1 MTSVVVVDPPSG
13 SAAAESTS
21 DTPAPDSST
30 TMDQAAATTSSA
42 APQVATPPQQHPPP
56 SPLSGCYLLV
66 VLPEPHCSQHR
77 DLILNRLA
85 KGFLSWD
92 KDSCH
97 VDLEK
102 ELQALVAQ
110 APEGEE
116 ARNGERLIQY
126 ATENLVTEV
135 LIFPQSN
142 TLLQCMRNLLASFTK
157 HRHIVHAGYTFG
169 GNGSWI
175 LQDGTFSLADFLDAF
190 SEHEVQRVLRAY
202 ENSVT
207 VDIHCAGVG
216 DWSTARL
223 AEEACTRACRVRVN
237 PDDVLTA
244 GCPAIQSFTAYL
256 GQYLVAQTLD
266 QLMEPSDVVGNIR
279 FSHPTL
285 YVFPGGQGD
294 AALFGINGFNML
306 VDGGF
311 ARKACFWDF
320 ARHLDRLDAVLL
332 TRINNS
338 NIGGMASVLQ
348 KKKEMH
354 VYPQIGHF
362 FCNIVERKNSNSPDG
377 DKDIDPLILNLID
390 IGQEMAVNLRHINLR
405 PHLCYRDPEPI
416 NLYHKVGHGT
426 LDMYVLSPSKDSR
439 EVRDFMA
446 KWNASD
452 AKLFAGSHGTRG
464 GKSGGGDS
472 TTSSMIFPVQNLVS
486 ICALLVWQP
495 ASPEE
500 TITRILFPGSTP
512 QHKIFEGF
520 GRLKHLEFL
529 KHPVCTAKSLSP
541 SASLVALK
549 DKAGAAA
556 TSIAMKPKFSLYER
570 ETKRLAESRKRE
582 LSSKRDA
589 TIEETAAKITAAA
602 ATKPVAA
609 PISVLRAE
617 TKTKKIVENKKIES
631 EAKEG
636 KLAEKESRE
645 IIKKDVKKI
654 EKSDKIEAETKKTD
668 TVKADTEKITVTK
681 ESKVQKIETKKR
693 EIKEI
698 TKSTVKTTKSESI
711 IKASSKPIEKKIKVS
726 GEKKDVMKPSPTT
739 PKKSLNVL
747 ASKVEVT
754 RTVMKAKPKAVSKT
768 TSSVPAKSAKEANNR
783 KVVEQKNIELSTAAS
798 STAATASSA
807 AKSTVKAKTVER
819 KAVGIR
825 GRTISPSKK
834 LPLSPAKSTRST
846 PSSVKSEKD
855 AVIRKIRGG
864 TTDSSAVSTPSGIDS
879 ESAIKV
885 VDKNLTEKSED
896 MSLDSIESK
905 VLADLKE
912 EREVVEEIEA
922 VLQKAERIEVAKK
935 EERFG
940 AEDEI
945 LVETVDKKGEE
956 TEDDVTA
963 EMDDAPKKL
972 TRKESQELTEEEEY
986 LIVEKEEI
994 YTEDSMQSGDTEQK
1008 HHLDEV
1014 ESEKAHMKISG
1025 ESHTAG
1031 KELQQHE
1038 EKEAAEEKLDEVP
1051 EKLLAAAG
1059 THEELQKSEDSPLQH
1074 KEQLE
1079 EEMKQIIATA
1089 TETVQQTEEKDDSPK
1104 KESDDAAKEASSSP
1118 DKLDSPPKPEGDQK
1132 DVLVDKL
1139 VESQERVSILESGAT
1154 TTAPSLPED
1163 ERTPLDEIKED
1174 IDEKHVLEDV
1184 KEKEKPVP
1192 EPEKIDQDLPVA
1204 APKPE
1209 VKELNVKSAVAQGVA
1224 RDIVKTP
1231 DEVADLPVHEEV
1243 DPKLYSLQNIEK
1255 DKEVDQSDKQKDVP
1269 ISPTVKDHKEKGF
1282 FGKMADKFEKGF
1294 DKLTKKR
1301 RDSEKDIEEKPSSK
1315 ASSPKE
1321 SKPEVQQ
1328 DVADEMP
1335 IFEKMGSAS
1344 IRKSSVHE
1352 DTQLHT
1358 DEAKTSAISESATFI
1373 DKEIQSANVI
1383 KQSEENAYIQS
1394 IIDDNKAEKED
1405 CKIIEGVTD
1414 VENIESAVK
1423 ETESEPVKF
1432 TIPSSEENDDDEDI
1446 SDGPVR
1452 DFKEAVRDVAGVLVG
1467 TAGIEI
1473 EMEKPKEVEE
1483 IVKTVAEVLKDD
1495 FLTEKTLY
1503 ATEEARKSSVDIDLI
1518 PKKVGITEE
1527 VTLQEEIEV
1536 SSEKESE
1543 KIVPISYEKAEMV
1556 QEEICTKTIKR
1567 EDVHLSSPVKEEVLD
1582 RQDVLKIC
1590 DDLLQYDIVD
1600 KPCVK
1605 SESDHKLDVLA
1616 AGLEEVCVKQ
1626 VAKREVRDENVGD
1639 QLIVQSE
1646 ISIQQNLS
1654 PSEAELVMVTP
1665 GSTPTSPK
1673 LATEEPTDFPTH
1685 KDDKIPKE
1693 LTMDEITSAIDS
1705 QIVEGTSTII
1715 DKISLEGDE
1724 KVVESKVELQSVSL
1738 KSEVQSELFESV
1750 DVPTTEKYLDEAKEK
1765 VISETTKERDEKIS
1779 ETVQESQDKTV
1790 TRMVVTAS
1798 SEDGGHEIEICESGT
1813 ISFTKSPSPEDSLK
1827 ESRDRSPPEKDSLR
1841 SVSSTPERDSIASE
1855 KLDTEDQKV
1864 TFDDSLEKL
1873 SKLETDTTESAVS
1886 VDQKV
1891 LVETFSVST
1900 IESGEA
1906 AKTPESLRSEDA
1918 SPAESMFAKS
1928 PTDKISHAYEFE
1940 ATTDQLHQE
1949 SIKSKS
1955 PSEERDLDQK
1965 NTASVV
1971 PETTE
1976 ISSDRKSPSVEKDSS
1991 RKESLSQKVD
2001 ISIQESSQ
2009 FMSNLEKESTME
2021 ENLTGQE
2028 IQSQDKKS
2036 DTRSKS
2042 SSAERELSHKDESK
2056 SPSAE
2061 KDDLDRSKSPS
2072 VEKDKSDR
2080 SKSSSAEKDVAD
2092 GTKSPSADKDHLHR
2106 SKSPSVEK
2114 DQLDR
2119 SKSPSAEKDNLDG
2132 SKSPN
2137 VEKDKLD
2144 RSKSPSVEKDKLDRS
2159 KSPSA
2164 EKDDVD
2170 RSKSPSVD
2178 KDKIDRSK
2186 SPSAEKDDIDRSKS
2200 PSVDKD
2206 KSDRSK
2212 SPSAEKDLSSKETS
2226 PQKLITAD
2234 DINISSVTESKDKK
2248 VDRSKSPSIEKES
2261 ASRTSI
2267 SSVLA
2272 ESSNILVGEHSQFP
2286 QTSDLEKQL
2295 AHESFAE
2302 QFSSSINEK
2311 GTSLDKSRSPS
2322 AEKESTQKET
2332 TPEPLQSKSPSAE
2345 KEISRKE
2352 SASGK
2357 SQLPSVEIEVDQKE
2371 PSPEKTISMHTEKES
2386 VKEKLAQDAISTEVS
2401 SFDTFTSVSHE
2412 SSTLV
2417 KDTGAAEIAPTESS
2431 QESNVLEESL
2441 SSVKAISSDI
2451 FAQSFGD
2458 NSQLNVDDQVSLVKE
2473 SKVLRDEFTALG
2485 SSLLGKIETVIK
2497 KEEVLVDKVATDI
2510 ISGGESLIDSF
2521 SSSFKEVMD
2530 PITSHISTSEQ
2541 TIAKIDGKSE
2551 LPDSSKGISD
2561 IDSLIKGIE
2570 SHVTSTIKSEVE
2582 SVSNFMSAKLEDS
2595 SNKLLA
2601 TASGILADTESQLLE
2616 TIKAVEK
2623 EESEIIKLEEQLISE
2638 KPSSKQESKSPSIE
2652 KEIKAH
2658 EAVTEIL
2665 QVAIADDVKSP
2676 STEKE
2681 SISKETSP
2689 EKSIEK
2695 ESSPIKSVSK
2705 EATPEKSIEKE
2716 ASPAKLISKEA
2727 SPEKS
2732 IEKEASPSKSVSK
2745 EASPAKSISKEATPE
2760 KSIEKEASPT
2770 KSISKEASPEKSIG
2784 KEASPEKTISKEPSP
2799 EKSIEREASPAKTIS
2814 KETSPE
2820 KLIEKEASPEK
2831 SISKEATP
2839 EKSIEKEAS
2848 PSKSVSKE
2856 ASPEKSIEKEASP
2869 EKSISK
2875 EATPEKSIEREASP
2889 AKTISKEASPEK
2901 SIGKEASPEKTISKE
2916 PSPDKSI
2923 EREASPAITIS
2934 KDASPEKLI
2943 EKEASPAKSISKEP
2957 TPEKSIEK
2965 EASPTRSVSKEASP
2979 EKSIS
2984 KEGSP
2989 DKLIGKEASSAKSIE
3004 KESSPAKSISSID
3017 ENLLVSLAQS
3027 EDKSDRSK
3035 SPSVEKESG
3044 QQEGTSSKSKSPSIE
3059 REVSLDKRTSS
3070 ISMESQVTEIAN
3082 FQTQEKSKSPS
3093 VEKEITK
3100 TESSLLTSIQ
3110 HEHDD
3115 ASKSKSPSPQKELST
3130 KESSPAKSDTSDVH
3144 RSKSPSVEKDSTKHS
3159 EKEPSPAKSTS
3170 TVMDQEQSV
3179 LSQHESS
3186 PAKSLDDRQAHER
3199 KQSISEAE
3207 RVRRESHSED
3217 APAKSLDDRQAHER
3231 KQSISEAERV
3241 RRESHS
3247 EDASAKS
3254 LDDRQAHERKQS
3266 ISEAER
3272 VRRESHSEDAPAKSL
3287 DDRQAHERKQSISEA
3302 ERVRRESHDDSS
3314 AAKSIDDRQAYER
3327 KVSISEAERV
3337 RRESHSED
3345 APAKS
3350 LDDRQAH
3357 ERKQSISEAERVRR
3371 ESHSEDA
3378 PAKSLDD
3385 RQAHERKQSISEA
3398 ERMRRES
3405 HSEDAS
3411 AKNID
3416 DQQAYERKFSISE
3429 AERIRRESHSEDAP
3443 AKNIEDQQAYERKFS
3458 ISEAER
3464 VRRES
3469 HSEDA
3474 PAKNVDDRQAY
3485 ERKVSISEAE
3495 RVRRESH
3502 SEDAPAKN
3510 LDDRQAYERKVSI
3523 SSSVESQYGDR
3534 QTDRSR
3540 SQSLYETG
3548 EKSPFVLSRTASSI
3562 EERHADEFGAVGYS
3576 FDESQKESDENEEI
3590 IASYIFDEYI
3600 SKNKKISLKE
3610 LEELARAQS
3619 IPRQYIIL
3627 IIENVITRRKLSR
3640 QSILADDF
3648 PSSQGAQLPPLM
3660 ADIWFDSS
3668 DDNHHQQQQQHQESS
3683 RKASSSATDKELK
3696 AFIESETMGSSPE
3709 PDQYKFSS
3717 ADRPEPHIDEEI
3729 VISEEKRTDV
3739 ESLIFEEYIRHS
3751 RKLTDLIL
3759 EEIVRRTSVPRY
3771 IILEI
3776 IEEIVV
3782 KKSLNRE
3789 AIADS
3794 GIFQDVDDDDN
3805 SQQQQQTKQQKSG
3818 QSSPDLLEE
3827 QYEDSVDK
3835 SIPYTDYESP
3845 FHKAFVGGMT
3855 EIRTTH
3861 ITTTLSGGKST
3872 TPPDSDE
3879 KSSSATGT
3887 RRKSSAISEK
3897 LLADVSEEATSQQQ
3911 QQQQIGS
3918 TFGATSLED
3927 ITIVTTTTVK
3937 TIISESTA
3945 QPITA
3950 PSSGGAGADQQ
3961 LISLESHS
3969 TAAGLP
3975 SSSFTSSSSTFCQET
3990 RTILESV
3997 MDHGL
4002 AEQPLIRD
4010 LINDDKSTYS
4020 GKSSPDVSLP
4030 KDIVYGSGG
4039 GSTGKSTPDITMSPL
4054 IQAHFSGRSTPASA
4068 ASTTGGGGD
4077 KQHPLSRTATPEGF
4091 RSGEVIRTI
4100 VTTTRTMSDDGDII
4114 TTTQEV
4120 TEATN
4125 ERGETVVLAQ
4135 KTDVKVDERAGSAAG
4150 AGPVAEIK
4158 SLESSHHARTPS
4170 EGSDLFDREVA
4181 GGGALPPV
4189 SPRSDLSTA
4198 GNSRAV
4204 THVWGSS
4211 EERHTFSDD
4220 DPTGSPMFSSSPL
4233 RTATTVT
4240 ADSGLKKQLDD
4251 FTTSGLMSSSFYG
4264 ELPDE
4269 TTTTTVSTEFM
4280 VEKEPMI
4287 SGGSSSFKRYIDEA
4301 DLDFEKALSDVS
4313 TKDEAPAAQSSSK
4326 DDESKD
4332 KKRDP
4337 LADWGSPLGLPS
4349 PRPPR
4354 KFNLKSS
4361 PVQPC
4366 SSADLSPDSLN
4377 FDVINDWG
4385 EPMRLPPTPAPAQA
4399 TAGAGSEASSNKPSP
4414 ATPKKEPPRQPKRV
4428 LAENIKNKRSES
4440 PGKYD
4445 KRSKDSRNKIQP
4457 VYVDLTY
4464 VSHHGNSFYTALDF
4478 FKKVRA
4484 RYYVF
4489 SGTEPSREVYDAL
4502 LEAKKTWEDKDLEVT
4517 MIPTYDTDTLGY
4529 WVADNEEALAAHH
4542 IDLSPSASR
4551 CTINLQDHETS
4562 CSAYR
4567 LEF

>member
-1 MTSVVVVDPPSG
+1 MMLYAQFELGDDDKEISWFATRILDEWEKRAIHNLPRGQGFLTYVAFSRCDDDIRYPLRRLRKPVELLIKLYSKRRAPPPLPDDDDDAIYRKVYPATGTYIQCVVGRRAAVAMTSVAVVDPPSG
-13 SAAAESTS
+13 SAAAGAESTS
-21 DTPAPDSST
+21 DTPAAPDSST
-30 TMDQAAATTSSA
+30 TMDQAAATTSSVPQ
-42 APQVATPPQQHPPP
+42 PQVATPPQQHPPP

-85 KGFLSWD
+85 KVLAVRSTRKKLSQAPALLLLHTHARTTAYTTGGVCFLSWD

-416 NLYHKVGHGT
+416 NLYHKVGHGS

-464 GKSGGGDS
+464 KSGDS
-472 TTSSMIFPVQNLVS
+472 SSSMIFPVQNLVS

-541 SASLVALK
+541 STSLVALK
-549 DKAGAAA
+549 DKAAA
-556 TSIAMKPKFSLYER
+556 TSMTMKPKFSLYER

-602 ATKPVAA
+602 ATRPAAA

-668 TVKADTEKITVTK
+668 AVKADTEKTAVTK
-681 ESKVQKIETKKR
+681 ESKVQKVESKKR

-711 IKASSKPIEKKIKVS
+711 IKASSKPVEKKIKVS

-747 ASKVEVT
+747 SSKVEVT

-846 PSSVKSEKD
+846 PSSIKSEKD

-972 TRKESQELTEEEEY
+972 IRKESQELTEEEEY

-1059 THEELQKSEDSPLQH
+1059 THEEIQKSEDSPLQH

-1089 TETVQQTEEKDDSPK
+1089 TETVQKTEEKDDSPK

-1118 DKLDSPPKPEGDQK
+1118 DKLDSSPKPEGDQK

-1139 VESQERVSILESGAT
+1139 VESQERISILESGAT

-1192 EPEKIDQDLPVA
+1192 QPEKVDQDLPVA
-1204 APKPE
+1204 ASKPE
-1209 VKELNVKSAVAQGVA
+1209 VKELDVKSAVAQGVA
-1224 RDIVKTP
+1224 RDFVKTP

-1255 DKEVDQSDKQKDVP
+1255 DKEADQSDKQKDVP

-1315 ASSPKE
+1315 ASSPKD

-1328 DVADEMP
+1328 DVADEML
-1335 IFEKMGSAS
+1335 IFEKMGSAG
-1344 IRKSSVHE
+1344 IRKSVHE
-1352 DTQLHT
+1352 DIQLHT

-1383 KQSEENAYIQS
+1383 KQSEENVYIQS
-1394 IIDDNKAEKED
+1394 IIDDNKAEDED
-1405 CKIIEGVTD
+1405 RNVIEGVTD

-1543 KIVPISYEKAEMV
+1543 KIVPITYEKAEMV
-1556 QEEICTKTIKR
+1556 QEEICTKTIKG

-1654 PSEAELVMVTP
+1654 PSKAELVTVTP

-1673 LATEEPTDFPTH
+1673 LATEEPTDFPIH

-1693 LTMDEITSAIDS
+1693 PTMDEIASAIDS
-1705 QIVEGTSTII
+1705 QIVDVTSTVI
-1715 DKISLEGDE
+1715 DKISLERDE

-1813 ISFTKSPSPEDSLK
+1813 ITFTKSPSPEDSLK
-1827 ESRDRSPPEKDSLR
+1827 ETRDRSTPEKDSLR

-1855 KLDTEDQKV
+1855 KLDTEGQKV

-1886 VDQKV
+1886 IDQKV
-1891 LVETFSVST
+1891 LVETSSVSA
-1900 IESGEA
+1900 IESSEA

-1928 PTDKISHAYEFE
+1928 PTDKISPAYEFE
-1940 ATTDQLHQE
+1940 ATTDHLHQK

-1955 PSEERDLDQK
+1955 PSEERNLDQK
-1965 NTASVV
+1965 NIASVV

-1976 ISSDRKSPSVEKDSS
+1976 ISTDRKSPSIEKDSS

-2009 FMSNLEKESTME
+2009 LMSNLEKESTLE

-2028 IQSQDKKS
+2028 IQSQDKQT
-2036 DTRSKS
+2036 DTTSKS
-2042 SSAERELSHKDESK
+2042 SSAERELSHKEESK

-2080 SKSSSAEKDVAD
+2080 SKSPSAEKDD
-2092 GTKSPSADKDHLHR
+2092 LDR

-2114 DQLDR
+2114 DKSDRSKSPSAEKDDLDRSKSPSVEKDKSDRSKSPSAEKDDLDKSKSPSVEKDKSDR
-2119 SKSPSAEKDNLDG
+2119 SKSPSAEKDNLDR
-2132 SKSPN
+2132 SKSSSE
-2137 VEKDKLD
+2137 EKEGLD

-2159 KSPSA
+2159 KSPSVEKDVTDRTKSPSA
-2164 EKDDVD
+2164 EKDHLD
-2170 RSKSPSVD
+2170 RSKSPSVEKD
-2178 KDKIDRSK
+2178 QLDRSKSPSVEKDKLDRSK

-2212 SPSAEKDLSSKETS
+2212 SPSAEKEISSKETS
-2226 PQKLITAD
+2226 LQKLITAD
-2234 DINISSVTESKDKK
+2234 DIDISSVTESEDKK
-2248 VDRSKSPSIEKES
+2248 VDRSKSPGIEKES

-2272 ESSNILVGEHSQFP
+2272 ESSNIVVSKHSQFP

-2295 AHESFAE
+2295 AHEGFAE
-2302 QFSSSINEK
+2302 QFSSSIDEK

-2332 TPEPLQSKSPSAE
+2332 TPDPPQSKSPSAE

-2352 SASGK
+2352 SASGETIFLKNDKDGGSKVSSPEK
-2357 SQLPSVEIEVDQKE
+2357 SPFTSKTDKSKSPSVEREVDRKE
-2371 PSPEKTISMHTEKES
+2371 PSPESMHTGKES
-2386 VKEKLAQDAISTEVS
+2386 LTEKLAQDAISIEV
-2401 SFDTFTSVSHE
+2401 
-2412 SSTLV
+2412 
-2417 KDTGAAEIAPTESS
+2417 A
-2431 QESNVLEESL
+2431 
-2441 SSVKAISSDI
+2441 KA
-2451 FAQSFGD
+2451 
-2458 NSQLNVDDQVSLVKE
+2458 
-2473 SKVLRDEFTALG
+2473 DET
-2485 SSLLGKIETVIK
+2485 
-2497 KEEVLVDKVATDI
+2497 
-2510 ISGGESLIDSF
+2510 
-2521 SSSFKEVMD
+2521 
-2530 PITSHISTSEQ
+2530 
-2541 TIAKIDGKSE
+2541 
-2551 LPDSSKGISD
+2551 
-2561 IDSLIKGIE
+2561 
-2570 SHVTSTIKSEVE
+2570 
-2582 SVSNFMSAKLEDS
+2582 
-2595 SNKLLA
+2595 
-2601 TASGILADTESQLLE
+2601 
-2616 TIKAVEK
+2616 
-2623 EESEIIKLEEQLISE
+2623 
-2638 KPSSKQESKSPSIE
+2638 
-2652 KEIKAH
+2652 
-2658 EAVTEIL
+2658 
-2665 QVAIADDVKSP
+2665 KSP

-2681 SISKETSP
+2681 SISKEAST

-2716 ASPAKLISKEA
+2716 ASPAKSISKEA
-2727 SPEKS
+2727 SPEKSIAKEASPEKTLSKDPSPEKS
-2732 IEKEASPSKSVSK
+2732 IEKEASPTKTISK
-2745 EASPAKSISKEATPE
+2745 EASPEKLIETEASSEKSISKEATPE

-2770 KSISKEASPEKSIG
+2770 
-2784 KEASPEKTISKEPSP
+2784 
-2799 EKSIEREASPAKTIS
+2799 
-2814 KETSPE
+2814 
-2820 KLIEKEASPEK
+2820 
-2831 SISKEATP
+2831 
-2839 EKSIEKEAS
+2839 
-2848 PSKSVSKE
+2848 KSVSKE

-2875 EATPEKSIEREASP
+2875 EATPEKSIE
-2889 AKTISKEASPEK
+2889 
-2901 SIGKEASPEKTISKE
+2901 
-2916 PSPDKSI
+2916 
-2923 EREASPAITIS
+2923 
-2934 KDASPEKLI
+2934 
-2943 EKEASPAKSISKEP
+2943 KEASPAKSISKEASP
-2957 TPEKSIEK
+2957 EKSIDQEASPAKSVSKEASPEKSIDQEASPTKSVSKEASPEKSIEKEASPEKSISKEATPEKSIEK
-2965 EASPTRSVSKEASP
+2965 EASPAKSVSKEASP
-2979 EKSIS
+2979 EKSIDQEASPAKSVSKEASPEKSKEKEASPEKSISKEATPEKSIDKEASPAKSVSKEASPTKSVS

-2989 DKLIGKEASSAKSIE
+2989 DKLIGKEASPEKSIE

-3017 ENLLVSLAQS
+3017 ENLLVSVAQS
-3027 EDKSDRSK
+3027 EDKLDRSK
-3035 SPSVEKESG
+3035 SPSVAKESS

-3059 REVSLDKRTSS
+3059 REVSFDKRTSS
-3070 ISMESQVTEIAN
+3070 ISMVSQVTEIAN

-3130 KESSPAKSDTSDVH
+3130 KESSPAKSDTSDVD
-3144 RSKSPSVEKDSTKHS
+3144 RSKSPSVEKDFTKHS

-3170 TVMDQEQSV
+3170 SVIDQEQSV
-3179 LSQHESS
+3179 QSQHESS
-3186 PAKSLDDRQAHER
+3186 PAKSIDDRQTYER
-3199 KQSISEAE
+3199 KDSISEAE

-3231 KQSISEAERV
+3231 KQSISEA
-3241 RRESHS
+3241 
-3247 EDASAKS
+3247 
-3254 LDDRQAHERKQS
+3254 Q
-3266 ISEAER
+3266 
-3272 VRRESHSEDAPAKSL
+3272 
-3287 DDRQAHERKQSISEA
+3287 
-3302 ERVRRESHDDSS
+3302 
-3314 AAKSIDDRQAYER
+3314 
-3327 KVSISEAERV
+3327 RV

-3398 ERMRRES
+3398 ERVRRES
-3405 HSEDAS
+3405 HSEDAP
-3411 AKNID
+3411 AKSLD
-3416 DQQAYERKFSISE
+3416 DRQAHERKTSRSE
-3429 AERIRRESHSEDAP
+3429 AERMRRESHSEDAP
-3443 AKNIEDQQAYERKFS
+3443 AKNIDDQQAYERKFS

-3474 PAKNVDDRQAY
+3474 PAKNFDDRQAY
-3485 ERKVSISEAE
+3485 ERKVSISEAERMRRESHSEDAPAKNYEDRQAYERKFSISEAE

-3590 IASYIFDEYI
+3590 IANYIFDEYI

-3648 PSSQGAQLPPLM
+3648 PSSQGAQLPPL

-3668 DDNHHQQQQQHQESS
+3668 DNHHHQQQESS
-3683 RKASSSATDKELK
+3683 RKVSSSATDKELK
-3696 AFIESETMGSSPE
+3696 AFIESETLGSSMGSSPE

-3717 ADRPEPHIDEEI
+3717 SDRPEPHIDEEI
-3729 VISEEKRTDV
+3729 IISEEKRTDV

-3751 RKLTDLIL
+3751 QKLTDLIL

-3794 GIFQDVDDDDN
+3794 KIFQDVDDDDN
-3805 SQQQQQTKQQKSG
+3805 SQQQQQQAKQQKSG

-3879 KSSSATGT
+3879 KSSGSITGA
-3887 RRKSSAISEK
+3887 RRKSSTISEK
-3897 LLADVSEEATSQQQ
+3897 LLADVSEEATSQQ

-3950 PSSGGAGADQQ
+3950 PSSGSGGADQQ

-3969 TAAGLP
+3969 TAAGVP

-4068 ASTTGGGGD
+4068 STTGD
-4077 KQHPLSRTATPEGF
+4077 KQQHPLSRTATPEGF

-4125 ERGETVVLAQ
+4125 ERGETVVIAQ

-4150 AGPVAEIK
+4150 GGPVAEIK
-4158 SLESSHHARTPS
+4158 SLESSQHARTLS
-4170 EGSDLFDREVA
+4170 EGSDLFEREA
-4181 GGGALPPV
+4181 GGALPPV

-4233 RTATTVT
+4233 RTTTTVT
-4240 ADSGLKKQLDD
+4240 AASGDSGLNKQLDD

-4269 TTTTTVSTEFM
+4269 IATAVSTEFM
-4280 VEKEPMI
+4280 VEKEPVTM
-4287 SGGSSSFKRYIDEA
+4287 SGSSSSKRYIDEA
-4301 DLDFEKALSDVS
+4301 DLDFEKALSSVS
-4313 TKDEAPAAQSSSK
+4313 TKDEAAAAQSSSK

-4385 EPMRLPPTPAPAQA
+4385 EPMRLPPTPAPSAQA
-4399 TAGAGSEASSNKPSP
+4399 TGGSEASSNKPSP

-4502 LEAKKTWEDKDLEVT
+4502 LEAKKTWEDKDLGNDDPDLRHGHARLLGGRQRGGPRGPPHRPVALRLQMHHQSAGSRDELQRLPSGVLGGT
-4517 MIPTYDTDTLGY
+4517 AVRRRRRRLRGYHDT
-4529 WVADNEEALAAHH
+4529 VPN
-4542 IDLSPSASR
+4542 
-4551 CTINLQDHETS
+4551 INTGI
-4562 CSAYR
+4562 
-4567 LEF
+4567 